1 MLDGIHSIIDNNI
14 SYLQMDEMDLLVL
27 DELTNDEEILAY
39 CELCCAADASDHLRW
54 KRLDID
60 DTLTDDE
67 CIQQFRFNKEDLF
80 LLKTL
85 LQLPDK
91 LVGSN
96 ASTCTGMEGLC
107 ILLRRLAYPNRLT
120 DLVPIFG
127 LHPTH
132 LSVMFNLVL
141 EHVHSNFQHLI
152 SDLDQ
157 PWLEEGQVRRYARVT
172 QNAGLPISNC
182 WGFIDGTVMPICR
195 PSQNQ
200 REVYNGHRRT
210 HALKCQ
216 SVVLP
221 NGLIANLFGPME
233 GRRHDAALL
242 AESGLLAGIRFHSA
256 TNKPLCLYGDSAYP
270 LSPYLMCPYKNSVL
284 TDEQQA
290 FNTGVSSGR
299 EAVEWGFGKI
309 VQLFAFVDFRKNQK
323 LYLQPVGKYYR
334 VATLLTNCH
343 TCLYGSQV
351 STYFGM
357 NPPHITDYLVA
368 QNQRR

>member
-1 MLDGIHSIIDNNI
+1 M
-14 SYLQMDEMDLLVL
+14 
-27 DELTNDEEILAY
+27 
-39 CELCCAADASDHLRW
+39 RW
-54 KRLDID
+54 
-60 DTLTDDE
+60 
-67 CIQQFRFNKEDLF
+67 
-80 LLKTL
+80 LK
-85 LQLPDK
+85 
-91 LVGSN
+91 
-96 ASTCTGMEGLC
+96 
-107 ILLRRLAYPNRLT
+107 Y
-120 DLVPIFG
+120 
-127 LHPTH
+127 
-132 LSVMFNLVL
+132 
-141 EHVHSNFQHLI
+141 
-152 SDLDQ
+152 
-157 PWLEEGQVRRYARVT
+157 
-172 QNAGLPISNC
+172 
-182 WGFIDGTVMPICR
+182 
-195 PSQNQ
+195 
-200 REVYNGHRRT
+200 
-210 HALKCQ
+210 Q

-270 LSPYLMCPYKNSVL
+270 LSPYLMCPYKNAVL

-290 FNTGVSSGR
+290 FNTGMSSGR

-309 VQLFAFVDFRKNQK
+309 VQLFDFVDFRKNQK